1 MSDDDKDLKDPSEE
15 GDKEGGVLS
24 DSVLDAFD
32 EAAPVELEDDLLK
45 PDPFTTDGE
54 DDEVPL
60 DSGDYGTTDE
70 W

>member
-1 MSDDDKDLKDPSEE
+1 MSDDDKDLKDPVSDEE
-15 GDKEGGVLS
+15 PKEGGVLS

-32 EAAPVELEDDLLK
+32 EEAPVEDELLK
-45 PDPFTTDGE
+45 DPFETAEEG
-54 DDEVPL
+54 DDEIPL